1 MSTRKRRSS
10 KSNDHASYYLKR
22 ITLGLLAAG
31 AIAFQVSSCNL
42 APLANTPATPTG
54 NAAGSSVPIA
64 VSSKAAVA
72 RFSSCRQFFAD
83 GQAPAV
89 PMVPL
94 LRELCFDD
102 FAILHS
108 GETRTPVFVA
118 QRLNRETIQDARGE
132 QRTDRFFADARLP
145 RGERAEL
152 EDYKGSGYSRGHMAP
167 AADMPNPTAMAQS
180 FSLANMVPQNQKQNA
195 GPWSKIEQDTRRYA
209 LRAKGDV
216 YVITGPVF
224 GPGSSAIGFN
234 RVRVPTHIF
243 KLVYDSTER
252 RAWAH
257 WQPNTDA
264 ARAGAPISYAEL
276 TQRIGM
282 ELLPNLILKQA
293 ILVERLE
300 MLTDFLNIHD
310 IQRGEHSLLG
320 LPTPS

>member
-10 KSNDHASYYLKR
+10 KSNGNASYYLKR

-31 AIAFQVSSCNL
+31 AVAFQVSSCNL
-42 APLANTPATPTG
+42 TPLGSSPPAPTG
-54 NAAGSSVPIA
+54 NAIGNSVPVAIP
-64 VSSKAAVA
+64 SKVAVA

-83 GQAPAV
+83 GQAPVV
-89 PMVPL
+89 PMAPL
-94 LRELCFDD
+94 LRELCFDE

-132 QRTDRFFADARLP
+132 QRTNRFFADARLP
-145 RGERAEL
+145 RKERAEL

-180 FSLANMVPQNQKQNA
+180 FSLANMVPQNQQQNA

-209 LRAKGDV
+209 MRAKGDV

-224 GPGSSAIGFN
+224 GPDSPVIGPN

-257 WQPNTDA
+257 WQPNTNVA
-264 ARAGAPISYAEL
+264 HAGAPISYAEL

-282 ELLPNLILKQA
+282 ELLPNL
-293 ILVERLE
+293 VPR
-300 MLTDFLNIHD
+300 
-310 IQRGEHSLLG
+310 
-320 LPTPS
+320 